1 MTLLPAIVLLSLGS
15 VQKWVD
21 SCRSVLPG
29 IVRILD
35 QYLDI
40 VEPHLD
46 RIMERM
52 DRIEPHL
59 PYILLHLVP
68 GLRLHLIL
76 LLFCHVLAL
85 LRVGYKVYQSFKG
98 FGFATPLVR
107 FNGSWRNHPDVL
119 ILHILVTSRKRF
131 QALSGT
137 D

>member
-1 MTLLPAIVLLSLGS
+1 MHLSDYDDFAAGHCPAIT
-15 VQKWVD
+15 
-21 SCRSVLPG
+21 RLPG

-68 GLRLHLIL
+68 GLRPDPAAVL
-76 LLFCHVLAL
+76 LSCS
-85 LRVGYKVYQSFKG
+85 R
-98 FGFATPLVR
+98 FA
-107 FNGSWRNHPDVL
+107 
-119 ILHILVTSRKRF
+119 
-131 QALSGT
+131 
-137 D
+137 

>member
-1 MTLLPAIVLLSLGS
+1 M
-15 VQKWVD
+15 
-21 SCRSVLPG
+21 
-29 IVRILD
+29 RILD

-76 LLFCHVLAL
+76 LFRCHVLAL
-85 LRVGYKVYQSFKG
+85 PTLGYTVYQSFKG
-98 FGFATPLVR
+98 LDFATPLER
-107 FNGSWRNHPDVL
+107 FNVSWSNRP
-119 ILHILVTSRKRF
+119 
-131 QALSGT
+131 
-137 D
+137 